1 MAVAVK
7 LPALLAPRE
16 DRDNRPKLVLVP
28 QSDRRYLRVVTVV
41 ALVVVVMFCI
51 VSLRAHMAQ
60 QEMRLDKLNYDI
72 TRARAHFETLRAE
85 RANLQSPGQLM
96 NQASLMGLVPSLG
109 IRMVGIPAA
118 VAAEVAATVGKVDS
132 DVVAH
137 TESPLDE
144 FGRMKAV
151 VVGAP

>member
-7 LPALLAPRE
+7 LPAVLAPRE
-16 DRDNRPKLVLVP
+16 DRDNQPKLVLVP
-28 QSDRRYLRVVTVV
+28 QSDCRYLRVITTVV
-41 ALVVVVMFCI
+41 LIAILMLGI
-51 VSLRAHMAQ
+51 VSLRAYMAQ

-96 NQASLMGLVPSLG
+96 NQASLMGLVPSLV
-109 IRMVGIPAA
+109 IRMVGIPAS

-132 DVVAH
+132 DVATH

-151 VVGAP
+151 VVGTP